1 MTIAAIQVS
10 KMLINFPNTPTS
22 SNSLKFRF
30 KCLRPR
36 EHKSS
41 SENEHYGL
49 NGPRDEEGKRLTSRE
64 RRRSAESTKGPV
76 TSQLSF
82 GN

>member
-10 KMLINFPNTPTS
+10 KMLIKFPNTLT
-22 SNSLKFRF
+22 SLKFRF
-30 KCLRPR
+30 KFLRPH
-36 EHKSS
+36 EHMSS

-49 NGPRDEEGKRLTSRE
+49 SGPRDEEGKSLTSGE
-64 RRRSAESTKGPV
+64 RRSAEGTKGPV